1 MYNLLLM
8 AIIAALSQSSASNR
22 DGIPGS
28 DLPTKIRSGNSI
40 SFTSAYFEARERAIA
55 NYAQG
60 VKRKITPTL
69 RDKVPCE
76 LFITS
81 GFIPDDQDN
90 LYMAGCYIRLGSSIR
105 SSDEIPNNLSLS
117 SIAFMNS
124 GTFYV
129 TESLITEDNTM
140 RLDFLLSAAQ
150 CYHWSFCNESNPIK
164 KQTIKN
170 ISLKYYERVRD
181 DLGLVDDAE
190 LRTIWRNKI
199 DNNILNILGC
209 H

>member
-40 SFTSAYFEARERAIA
+40 SFTSAYFEARDRAIE
-55 NYAQG
+55 NYKQG
-60 VKRKITPTL
+60 IKRKITPTL

-129 TESLITEDNTM
+129 NASLGIEDNTT
-140 RLDFLLSAAQ
+140 RLDLLLSAAQ
-150 CYHWSFCNESNPIK
+150 CYHWSFYNESNTIK
-164 KQTIKN
+164 QQTIKN
-170 ISLKYYERVRD
+170 IALKYYERVKG
-181 DLGLVDDAE
+181 DLELVEDME
-190 LRTIWRNKI
+190 LRTIWRDKI
-199 DNNILNILGC
+199 DKNILSIS
-209 H
+209 

>member
-22 DGIPGS
+22 DGISGS

-40 SFTSAYFEARERAIA
+40 SFTSAYFEARDRAIE
-55 NYAQG
+55 NYKQG
-60 VKRKITPTL
+60 IKRKITPTL

-129 TESLITEDNTM
+129 NASLGIEDNTT
-140 RLDFLLSAAQ
+140 RLDLLLSAAQ
-150 CYHWSFCNESNPIK
+150 CYHWSFCNESNTIK
-164 KQTIKN
+164 QQTIKN
-170 ISLKYYERVRD
+170 IALKYYERVKG
-181 DLGLVDDAE
+181 DLELVEDME
-190 LRTIWRNKI
+190 LRTIWRDKI
-199 DNNILNILGC
+199 DQNTLRLS
-209 H
+209 